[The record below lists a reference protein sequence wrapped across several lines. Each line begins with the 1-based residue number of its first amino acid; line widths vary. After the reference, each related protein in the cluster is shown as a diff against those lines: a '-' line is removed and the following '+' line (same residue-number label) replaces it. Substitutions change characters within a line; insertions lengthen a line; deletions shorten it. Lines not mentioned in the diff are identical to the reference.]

1 MTISV
6 KVDRNKVLIRGKG
19 RLTDTH
25 IFIAHKM
32 KVEHDDYRPGLPV
45 LCDFTGVTETSVTPF
60 SLKMLADMQLFT
72 PELFLDSHMAIIAP
86 DERVYGQAKM
96 FQILT
101 SELPRKLEIF
111 REKREAIQ
119 WLVKEAV

>member
-1 MTISV
+1 MAISV
-6 KVDRNKVLIRGKG
+6 KVDRKKVLIRGKG
-19 RLTDTH
+19 RITDTH

-32 KVEHDDYRPGLPV
+32 KVEHDNYQPGLPV

-72 PELFLDSHMAIIAP
+72 PELFSESHMAIIAP

-101 SELPRKLEIF
+101 SELPRKMEVF
-111 REKREAIQ
+111 RDKRDAVRG
-119 WLVKEAV
+119 LVKETV

>member
-1 MTISV
+1 MAISV
-6 KVDRNKVLIRGKG
+6 KVDQNKVLIRGKG
-19 RLTDTH
+19 RITDTH

-32 KVEHDDYRPGLPV
+32 KVEHELYKPGLPV

-72 PELFLDSHMAIIAP
+72 PELFSESHMAIIAP
-86 DERVYGQAKM
+86 DEQVYSQAKM

-111 REKREAIQ
+111 REKRQAVQ
-119 WLVKEAV
+119 WLVKETV